1 MTFDEVLSANFTPIK
16 RKFKNDLHRSGYK
29 FDEDVFMDTYIKC
42 SVRFKGIE
50 LKPIEYLKYFWRSY
64 INNYKSS
71 QTTPEINAEE
81 YIEIYY
87 NNTYDINTDILYNLI
102 LNIIR
107 EKFGDDLTDKWIQHV
122 CYKKT
127 YQELGIDYK
136 LSKQIKRYVL
146 KELPK
151 ILPEQLEMFGIED
164 DE

>member
-1 MTFDEVLSANFTPIK
+1 MVAY
-16 RKFKNDLHRSGYK
+16 RS
-29 FDEDVFMDTYIKC
+29 
-42 SVRFKGIE
+42 
-50 LKPIEYLKYFWRSY
+50 YLKYFWRSY

-71 QTTPEINAEE
+71 QTTPEIDTEE

-102 LNIIR
+102 LSIIR

-136 LSKQIKRYVL
+136 LSKRIKRYIL

-151 ILPEQLEMFGIED
+151 ILPEQLEMFCIED